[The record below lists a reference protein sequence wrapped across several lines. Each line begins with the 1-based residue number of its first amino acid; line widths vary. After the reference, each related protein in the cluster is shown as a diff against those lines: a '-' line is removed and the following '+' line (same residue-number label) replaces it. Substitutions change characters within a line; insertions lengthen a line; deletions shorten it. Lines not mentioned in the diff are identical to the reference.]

1 MAKNQQTDPL
11 EVLENLKG
19 FLEQI
24 EQQDQNKA
32 DAFKQAIMILSA
44 PNSIAV
50 SSNEDLYLSAD
61 GQISQSAGE
70 SSNLSTQ
77 KSLIA
82 HASEKIS
89 LFAAQDGLRAY
100 AGKGKVEIQ
109 AQGDAL
115 DVIARKGIQ
124 IISTEEQIE
133 IKANK
138 KIVLTA
144 GGSQI
149 EISGAGV
156 LPTTAGKFEV
166 KAGQHQFL
174 GGSKVNMSLPILKE
188 PVFAEVKKFSH
199 RLDFS
204 SLGLHS
210 DYLKSSYRVRK
221 KDGIYLEGVLD
232 ERGRTNRIYSEVAE
246 PLEVFIDIDEPV
258 IGYIENETDSKE

>member
-1 MAKNQQTDPL
+1 
-11 EVLENLKG
+11 
-19 FLEQI
+19 
-24 EQQDQNKA
+24 
-32 DAFKQAIMILSA
+32 
-44 PNSIAV
+44 
-50 SSNEDLYLSAD
+50 
-61 GQISQSAGE
+61 
-70 SSNLSTQ
+70 
-77 KSLIA
+77 
-82 HASEKIS
+82 
-89 LFAAQDGLRAY
+89 AY

-124 IISTEEQIE
+124 IISTEDTVYITSPTE
-133 IKANK
+133 IN
-138 KIVLTA
+138 LTA

-149 EISGAGV
+149 KMNGTGIFS
-156 LPTTAGKFEV
+156 TTAGKFES

-174 GGSKVNMSLPILKE
+174 GGTKVNMSLPILKE

-204 SLGLHS
+204 SLELYS

-232 ERGRTNRIYSEVAE
+232 ERGRTNRIYSEIAE

-258 IGYIENETDSKE
+258 IGYIENEQDSKE